1 MNNDDISHFSTI
13 HASFAIKS
21 NVYFIAH
28 QYLIIN
34 NSQSQRALSVSVR
47 TVLWI
52 YFASR
57 RNCGLLPHTFQHV
70 YDCTG
75 VKKSLVLEPG
85 TSKISVRT
93 SKYFHPMSKGQVKD
107 YSIRLY
113 LLECPALFCNRTSTN
128 LGVLVCRTSEHFKIF
143 LPLLWGR
150 YMYDHTMSV
159 IHV

>member
-57 RNCGLLPHTFQHV
+57 RNCGLLPECGLAHSGAQPFNYFQIDGADV
-70 YDCTG
+70 E
-75 VKKSLVLEPG
+75 L
-85 TSKISVRT
+85 
-93 SKYFHPMSKGQVKD
+93 
-107 YSIRLY
+107 
-113 LLECPALFCNRTSTN
+113 
-128 LGVLVCRTSEHFKIF
+128 
-143 LPLLWGR
+143 
-150 YMYDHTMSV
+150 
-159 IHV
+159 

>member
-57 RNCGLLPHTFQHV
+57 RNCGLLPCGRQFRPPIA
-70 YDCTG
+70 
-75 VKKSLVLEPG
+75 L
-85 TSKISVRT
+85 RT
-93 SKYFHPMSKGQVKD
+93 DLSHITTELWEIPDG
-107 YSIRLY
+107 
-113 LLECPALFCNRTSTN
+113 ALI
-128 LGVLVCRTSEHFKIF
+128 LHMIE
-143 LPLLWGR
+143 
-150 YMYDHTMSV
+150 
-159 IHV
+159 

>member
-57 RNCGLLPHTFQHV
+57 RNCGLLPAGLQLA
-70 YDCTG
+70 DCHSELCPQDTNCVRPITA
-75 VKKSLVLEPG
+75 VK
-85 TSKISVRT
+85 
-93 SKYFHPMSKGQVKD
+93 HPLHENSPN
-107 YSIRLY
+107 I
-113 LLECPALFCNRTSTN
+113 
-128 LGVLVCRTSEHFKIF
+128 
-143 LPLLWGR
+143 
-150 YMYDHTMSV
+150 
-159 IHV
+159 

>member
-13 HASFAIKS
+13 PASFAIKS

-57 RNCGLLPHTFQHV
+57 RNCGLLPSTRIICHLYYGNFEM
-70 YDCTG
+70 
-75 VKKSLVLEPG
+75 KLLLRKSLSRHYGCSLNLCFSFILLSHKEGGYITKEIRKQYVNKFTLLPCPLKVEIDVRVK
-85 TSKISVRT
+85 SK
-93 SKYFHPMSKGQVKD
+93 
-107 YSIRLY
+107 
-113 LLECPALFCNRTSTN
+113 
-128 LGVLVCRTSEHFKIF
+128 
-143 LPLLWGR
+143 
-150 YMYDHTMSV
+150 
-159 IHV
+159 

>member
-13 HASFAIKS
+13 PASFAIKS

-57 RNCGLLPHTFQHV
+57 RNCGLLPE
-70 YDCTG
+70 
-75 VKKSLVLEPG
+75 LVLGYPLIVDVKNFMQAV
-85 TSKISVRT
+85 SRD
-93 SKYFHPMSKGQVKD
+93 PM
-107 YSIRLY
+107 
-113 LLECPALFCNRTSTN
+113 
-128 LGVLVCRTSEHFKIF
+128 
-143 LPLLWGR
+143 
-150 YMYDHTMSV
+150 
-159 IHV
+159 